1 MKFLARRL
9 FHSAFLLLGVSL
21 LSFLFLQLAPG
32 NFFDEMRLN
41 PQISRETVAQLQKE
55 YGLDRPFLGRY
66 GAWLKSAAQGDW
78 GVSFAYDVPVAPLIW
93 SRARN
98 TLLLTGFAMLFSWMI
113 ALPVGMISA
122 AERHRWIDH
131 LTSFATSLLLVTP
144 DLLLALGLLWLALRT
159 HWFPAGGMASLKSS
173 GADVGAL
180 QDLALHLTPPVIVL
194 VLGSL
199 PVLLR
204 HIRAAM
210 IDALQEPY
218 IRAARSHGISNL
230 RILFW
235 HALPAAAAPLVSLFG
250 FSLASLLSA
259 SLLIEVVMN
268 WPGLGPLLLEA
279 ILARDVYVVIGA
291 VILSALFLVGGMLF
305 ADFLL
310 FAIDP
315 RIRTEELA

>member
-1 MKFLARRL
+1 
-9 FHSAFLLLGVSL
+9 
-21 LSFLFLQLAPG
+21 
-32 NFFDEMRLN
+32 
-41 PQISRETVAQLQKE
+41 
-55 YGLDRPFLGRY
+55 
-66 GAWLKSAAQGDW
+66 
-78 GVSFAYDVPVAPLIW
+78 
-93 SRARN
+93 
-98 TLLLTGFAMLFSWMI
+98 
-113 ALPVGMISA
+113 
-122 AERHRWIDH
+122 
-131 LTSFATSLLLVTP
+131 
-144 DLLLALGLLWLALRT
+144 LLLALGLLWLALRT
-159 HWFPAGGMASLKSS
+159 HWFPAGGMVSLKSS
-173 GADVGAL
+173 GVDAGNVK
-180 QDLALHLTPPVIVL
+180 DLIFHLIAPVIVL

-199 PVLLR
+199 PVLLH

-210 IDALQEPY
+210 VDALREPH
-218 IRAARSHGISNL
+218 IRAARSHGISDL
-230 RILFW
+230 RILFY

-291 VILSALFLVGGMLF
+291 VMLSALFLVGGMLF